1 MSEIV
6 YINFMREIL
15 CKFYVELIY
24 YVCKI
29 LCKKL
34 CNFLKIIVM

>member
-15 CKFYVELIY
+15 CKFYVELID
-24 YVCKI
+24 YVKSNVKSYVKSYVI
-29 LCKKL
+29 
-34 CNFLKIIVM
+34 F